1 LEGNEK
7 KGIAKCLKAGEIN
20 KRHYFGDIGL
30 AFYEREE
37 LDKAK
42 EWLEKDFTEK
52 NTAKAAYNLG
62 IVALKQDNAAE
73 QGTDWF
79 QKSLQLDSQYW
90 DSYIVLGLLY
100 EDIGK
105 IDKAIKILE
114 KGMEQIIDRTE
125 EGKFFYKDEKKA
137 KKMHS
142 LLKKLEREREKK

>member
-1 LEGNEK
+1 M
-7 KGIAKCLKAGEIN
+7 
-20 KRHYFGDIGL
+20 HSGL
-30 AFYEREE
+30 VFYERGE

-62 IVALKQDNAAE
+62 AVALKQDDAE
-73 QGTDWF
+73 QGIDWF

-90 DSYIVLGLLY
+90 DSYMVLGLLY

-114 KGMEQIIDRTE
+114 KGMEQIIDRNE
-125 EGKFFYKDEKKA
+125 EGKFFYKDEEKA

-142 LLKKLEREREKK
+142 LLKKLERKREKE